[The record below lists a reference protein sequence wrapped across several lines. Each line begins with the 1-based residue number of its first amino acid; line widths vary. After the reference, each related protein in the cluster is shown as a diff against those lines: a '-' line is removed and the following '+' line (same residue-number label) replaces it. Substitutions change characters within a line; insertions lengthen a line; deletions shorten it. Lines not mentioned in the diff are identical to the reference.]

1 MARRKSA
8 PEGKVWFK
16 SRYTSPTLIFKK
28 KKYKFYSYIWT
39 NPMVR
44 DGKMLIG
51 ILELDEKKDAA
62 VINSLRNRIEKD
74 DRALTALRKKEL
86 IPDTEWTSG
95 QLRAQASRATHRKM
109 AVPDFPDYAEL
120 TFEEF
125 SKMKAASPSIE
136 YDKEL
141 DRIAESDDGDMFEKA
156 GPVKDE
162 SSEESDDEQDDSED
176 PDESDDEE
184 EEEAEIKPKKA
195 VKRKSLGGQKPL
207 LPGKKKRITRD

>member
-1 MARRKSA
+1 
-8 PEGKVWFK
+8 
-16 SRYTSPTLIFKK
+16 
-28 KKYKFYSYIWT
+28 
-39 NPMVR
+39 MVR